1 MSLFDLHKKLGLYP
15 GQTKKTNSKAKKPTK
30 GGKK

>member
-15 GQTKKTNSKAKKPTK
+15 EPSKKPKTKTKKTTK

>member
-15 GQTKKTNSKAKKPTK
+15 GPTEKPKSKSKKPTK